1 MPKNANVICEGSLI
15 QNDETLWDQNDQNDQ
30 KAMPSRGFEPGS
42 G

>member
-1 MPKNANVICEGSLI
+1 MNGIS
-15 QNDETLWDQNDQNDQ
+15 QNDEPLWAQNDQNDQ